1 MAATTIKRYPLWVIG
16 AVVALCAA
24 LALFLLT
31 PGIAQAQ
38 NLDNEDAALASR
50 AQGSTNDTQI
60 TQVKEDD
67 AGVAAMSPQQQ
78 PQAMQQQPAYYEP
91 AEVRVVRPG
100 DTLWSISEQRLQP
113 NPTPEQ
119 IMNEVER
126 IYELNRSQIGDNPNL
141 IFAGQQFLLP
151 ALYRE
156 TAPAAPVPSGPAPS
170 TTTPAT
176 TVVPPSAATEQVR
189 GSAVAPEELP
199 STTVV
204 PAQQQQQ
211 QAAAPQQQ
219 PQAAQEE
226 EQNAAAPEPNT
237 SLGNEQGL
245 SSSDQPTTN
254 PNEEVDEEQQA
265 ASSAT
270 EANEQPR
277 IVPPWPAAQ
286 QTPSEQQPTSVAD
299 SIAQS
304 FKEFY
309 ENSVAERR
317 VLGLGVIALTLGAAV
332 LMVWRLPMKRNVGDP
347 MGWRIPRGGYY
358 YEDSP
363 SSVTLEG
370 PKAVAT
376 GALDATDKQTPN
388 GSSDSDRSSVSST
401 EQGQA
406 DRASTSRRSE
416 DGYLGPEE
424 NNGEQDSPNGEQDSP
439 NGEQDSLS
447 PPPFAAPAPPRQRFR
462 SAPPRTPYR
471 GASRRFRRE

>member
-67 AGVAAMSPQQQ
+67 AGVAAMSPQQQQ

-156 TAPAAPVPSGPAPS
+156 TAPAAPVPSGGGPAPS

-199 STTVV
+199 STVT
-204 PAQQQQQ
+204 PAQQQ
-211 QAAAPQQQ
+211 QQQ

-363 SSVTLEG
+363 SSVTLGG

-376 GALDATDKQTPN
+376 GAPDATDKQTPN

-401 EQGQA
+401 EQGQT
-406 DRASTSRRSE
+406 DRASTSSSRSE

-424 NNGEQDSPNGEQDSP
+424 NNGEQDSP

-462 SAPPRTPYR
+462 SAPPRAPYR
-471 GASRRFRRE
+471 GASRRFRQE

>member
-38 NLDNEDAALASR
+38 NLDNEDAAALASTR

-156 TAPAAPVPSGPAPS
+156 TAPS

-176 TVVPPSAATEQVR
+176 TVVPPSATTEQVR

-211 QAAAPQQQ
+211 QVAAPQQQ

-254 PNEEVDEEQQA
+254 PKEEEEQQQ
-265 ASSAT
+265 SQSAT

-277 IVPPWPAAQ
+277 IVPPWPTAQ

-376 GALDATDKQTPN
+376 GAPDATDKQTSK
-388 GSSDSDRSSVSST
+388 GSSDSYRSSVSST

-406 DRASTSRRSE
+406 DRASTSSRSE

-424 NNGEQDSPNGEQDSP
+424 NDGEQA
-439 NGEQDSLS
+439 SLS

-462 SAPPRTPYR
+462 SAPPRAPR
-471 GASRRFRRE
+471 GGPSRRFRQE

>member
-38 NLDNEDAALASR
+38 SLDNEDAALASR

-67 AGVAAMSPQQQ
+67 AGVAAMSPQQ

-156 TAPAAPVPSGPAPS
+156 TAPAAPVPSGGGPAPS

-211 QAAAPQQQ
+211 QAAAP
-219 PQAAQEE
+219 
-226 EQNAAAPEPNT
+226 EPNT

-254 PNEEVDEEQQA
+254 PNEEEEEQSQ
-265 ASSAT
+265 SAT

-299 SIAQS
+299 SIAQF

-332 LMVWRLPMKRNVGDP
+332 LMLWRLPMKRNVGDP

-376 GALDATDKQTPN
+376 GAPDATDKQTPN
-388 GSSDSDRSSVSST
+388 GSSDSYRSSVSST

-406 DRASTSRRSE
+406 DRASTSSRSE
-416 DGYLGPEE
+416 EGYLGPEE
-424 NNGEQDSPNGEQDSP
+424 NNGEQDS
-439 NGEQDSLS
+439 LS
-447 PPPFAAPAPPRQRFR
+447 PPFAAPAPPRQRFR
-462 SAPPRTPYR
+462 SAPPRAPR
-471 GASRRFRRE
+471 GGASRRFKRE

>member
-1 MAATTIKRYPLWVIG
+1 MATTTTTTKRYPLWVIG

-38 NLDNEDAALASR
+38 SLDNEDAALASR

-156 TAPAAPVPSGPAPS
+156 TAPAAPVPSGGGPAPS

-176 TVVPPSAATEQVR
+176 TVVPPSATTEQEVR

-254 PNEEVDEEQQA
+254 PNEEEEEQSQ
-265 ASSAT
+265 SAT

-286 QTPSEQQPTSVAD
+286 QAPSEQQPTSVAD
-299 SIAQS
+299 SIAQF

-363 SSVTLEG
+363 SSVPLEG

-376 GALDATDKQTPN
+376 GAPDATDKQPPN

-401 EQGQA
+401 EQGQT
-406 DRASTSRRSE
+406 DRASTSSSRSE
-416 DGYLGPEE
+416 AGYLGSEE
-424 NNGEQDSPNGEQDSP
+424 Y

-462 SAPPRTPYR
+462 SAPPRAPR
-471 GASRRFRRE
+471 GGPSRRFRQE

>member
-1 MAATTIKRYPLWVIG
+1 MATTSTTTTKRYPLWVIG
-16 AVVALCAA
+16 AAVVAGIMAA
-24 LALFLLT
+24 LALILMVT
-31 PGIAQAQ
+31 PSIAQAQ
-38 NLDNEDAALASR
+38 NLDNEDAA
-50 AQGSTNDTQI
+50 
-60 TQVKEDD
+60 TQVEEDVV
-67 AGVAAMSPQQQ
+67 VAAMQQ

-113 NPTPEQ
+113 NPTPGQ
-119 IMNEVER
+119 IMNEVGR

-156 TAPAAPVPSGPAPS
+156 TAPVAPPAAPVPSGGGPAPS
-170 TTTPAT
+170 TTTTSTPAT
-176 TVVPPSAATEQVR
+176 TVVPSPSATTTTEQEEVR

-204 PAQQQQQ
+204 LPAQQQ

-332 LMVWRLPMKRNVGDP
+332 LMVWRLPMKRNVGDH

-363 SSVTLEG
+363 SSVTLGG

-376 GALDATDKQTPN
+376 GAPDATDKQTPN

-406 DRASTSRRSE
+406 DRASTSSRSE

-424 NNGEQDSPNGEQDSP
+424 NNGEQDSPNGEQDS
-439 NGEQDSLS
+439 LS
-447 PPPFAAPAPPRQRFR
+447 PPPFAAPAPPKQRFR
-462 SAPPRTPYR
+462 SAPPRAPYR
-471 GASRRFRRE
+471 GASRRFRQE

>member
-38 NLDNEDAALASR
+38 NLDNEDAAALASTR

-67 AGVAAMSPQQQ
+67 AGVAAMLPQQQ
-78 PQAMQQQPAYYEP
+78 PQATQQQPAYYEP

-156 TAPAAPVPSGPAPS
+156 TAPAVPVPSGGGPAPS
-170 TTTPAT
+170 TTTTPAT
-176 TVVPPSAATEQVR
+176 TVVSPSAATEQQVR

-254 PNEEVDEEQQA
+254 PNEEEEEQSQ
-265 ASSAT
+265 SAT

-277 IVPPWPAAQ
+277 IVPPWPATQ

-299 SIAQS
+299 SIAQF

-376 GALDATDKQTPN
+376 GAPDATDKQTSK
-388 GSSDSDRSSVSST
+388 GSSDSYRSSVSST

-406 DRASTSRRSE
+406 DRASTSSRSE

-424 NNGEQDSPNGEQDSP
+424 NDGEQA
-439 NGEQDSLS
+439 SLS

-462 SAPPRTPYR
+462 SAPPRAPR
-471 GASRRFRRE
+471 GEASRRFRQE

>member
-1 MAATTIKRYPLWVIG
+1 MATTTTTKRYPLWVIG

-38 NLDNEDAALASR
+38 NLDNEDAAALASTR

-176 TVVPPSAATEQVR
+176 TVVPPSATTEQVR

-211 QAAAPQQQ
+211 QVAAPQQQ

-254 PNEEVDEEQQA
+254 PKEEEEQQQ
-265 ASSAT
+265 SQSAT

-277 IVPPWPAAQ
+277 IVPPWPTAQ

-299 SIAQS
+299 SIAQF

-376 GALDATDKQTPN
+376 GAPDATDKQTPN

-406 DRASTSRRSE
+406 DRASTSSRSE

-424 NNGEQDSPNGEQDSP
+424 N

-462 SAPPRTPYR
+462 SAPPRAPR
-471 GASRRFRRE
+471 GGASRRFRQE

>member
-38 NLDNEDAALASR
+38 SLDNEDAALASR

-156 TAPAAPVPSGPAPS
+156 TAPAAPVPSGGGPAPS

-176 TVVPPSAATEQVR
+176 TAVPPSAATEQVR

-226 EQNAAAPEPNT
+226 EQNAVAPEPNT

-254 PNEEVDEEQQA
+254 PNKEEEEQSQ
-265 ASSAT
+265 SAT

-376 GALDATDKQTPN
+376 GAPDATDKQSPS

-406 DRASTSRRSE
+406 DRASTSRRRSE
-416 DGYLGPEE
+416 AGYLGPEE
-424 NNGEQDSPNGEQDSP
+424 NNNGEQDSA
-439 NGEQDSLS
+439 NGEQNSFS
-447 PPPFAAPAPPRQRFR
+447 PPPPPPPLPFPPPPRNPSRRAPPR
-462 SAPPRTPYR
+462 APY
-471 GASRRFRRE
+471 

>member
-1 MAATTIKRYPLWVIG
+1 MATTTTTKRYPLWVIG
-16 AVVALCAA
+16 AAVVAGIVAA
-24 LALFLLT
+24 LALILLVT

-38 NLDNEDAALASR
+38 NLDNEDAA
-50 AQGSTNDTQI
+50 

-67 AGVAAMSPQQQ
+67 VVAAMQQQ

-176 TVVPPSAATEQVR
+176 AVVPPSATTEQVR

-219 PQAAQEE
+219 PPAAQEE

-254 PNEEVDEEQQA
+254 PNKEEEEQSQ
-265 ASSAT
+265 SAT
-270 EANEQPR
+270 EAN
-277 IVPPWPAAQ
+277 
-286 QTPSEQQPTSVAD
+286 
-299 SIAQS
+299 
-304 FKEFY
+304 
-309 ENSVAERR
+309 
-317 VLGLGVIALTLGAAV
+317 
-332 LMVWRLPMKRNVGDP
+332 
-347 MGWRIPRGGYY
+347 
-358 YEDSP
+358 
-363 SSVTLEG
+363 
-370 PKAVAT
+370 
-376 GALDATDKQTPN
+376 
-388 GSSDSDRSSVSST
+388 
-401 EQGQA
+401 
-406 DRASTSRRSE
+406 
-416 DGYLGPEE
+416 
-424 NNGEQDSPNGEQDSP
+424 
-439 NGEQDSLS
+439 
-447 PPPFAAPAPPRQRFR
+447 
-462 SAPPRTPYR
+462 
-471 GASRRFRRE
+471 

>member
-38 NLDNEDAALASR
+38 SLDNEDAALASR

-78 PQAMQQQPAYYEP
+78 QPQAMQQQPAYYEP
-91 AEVRVVRPG
+91 AEVREVRPG

-176 TVVPPSAATEQVR
+176 TVVPPSATEQVS

-199 STTVV
+199 SNTVT
-204 PAQQQQQ
+204 PA
-211 QAAAPQQQ
+211 
-219 PQAAQEE
+219 
-226 EQNAAAPEPNT
+226 
-237 SLGNEQGL
+237 
-245 SSSDQPTTN
+245 
-254 PNEEVDEEQQA
+254 
-265 ASSAT
+265 
-270 EANEQPR
+270 
-277 IVPPWPAAQ
+277 
-286 QTPSEQQPTSVAD
+286 
-299 SIAQS
+299 
-304 FKEFY
+304 
-309 ENSVAERR
+309 
-317 VLGLGVIALTLGAAV
+317 
-332 LMVWRLPMKRNVGDP
+332 
-347 MGWRIPRGGYY
+347 
-358 YEDSP
+358 
-363 SSVTLEG
+363 
-370 PKAVAT
+370 
-376 GALDATDKQTPN
+376 
-388 GSSDSDRSSVSST
+388 
-401 EQGQA
+401 
-406 DRASTSRRSE
+406 
-416 DGYLGPEE
+416 
-424 NNGEQDSPNGEQDSP
+424 
-439 NGEQDSLS
+439 
-447 PPPFAAPAPPRQRFR
+447 
-462 SAPPRTPYR
+462 
-471 GASRRFRRE
+471 

>member
-1 MAATTIKRYPLWVIG
+1 MATTTTTTKRYPLWVIG

-38 NLDNEDAALASR
+38 HLDNEDAALASR

-156 TAPAAPVPSGPAPS
+156 GGPAPS

-176 TVVPPSAATEQVR
+176 TAVPPSAATEQVR

-226 EQNAAAPEPNT
+226 EQNAVAPEPNT

-254 PNEEVDEEQQA
+254 PNKEEEEQSQ
-265 ASSAT
+265 SAT

-286 QTPSEQQPTSVAD
+286 QTPSEQQPTLVPTAVAD
-299 SIAQS
+299 SIVQS
-304 FKEFY
+304 SKELY
-309 ENSVAERR
+309 ESYVAERR
-317 VLGLGVIALTLGAAV
+317 VLGLGVIALTLGYVAAV
-332 LMVWRLPMKRNVGDP
+332 LMVWKLPMKRNVGDP
-347 MGWRIPRGGYY
+347 MGWRIPRGGGGYY
-358 YEDSP
+358 YEESSP
-363 SSVTLEG
+363 SSVRLGE

-376 GALDATDKQTPN
+376 GAPDATDKQSPS

-401 EQGQA
+401 EQGQDA
-406 DRASTSRRSE
+406 RAS
-416 DGYLGPEE
+416 
-424 NNGEQDSPNGEQDSP
+424 
-439 NGEQDSLS
+439 
-447 PPPFAAPAPPRQRFR
+447 
-462 SAPPRTPYR
+462 
-471 GASRRFRRE
+471 

>member
-38 NLDNEDAALASR
+38 SLDNEDAALASR

-78 PQAMQQQPAYYEP
+78 QPQAMQQQPAYYEP
-91 AEVRVVRPG
+91 AEVREVRPG

-156 TAPAAPVPSGPAPS
+156 TAPAAPVPSGGGPAPS

-211 QAAAPQQQ
+211 QAAAP
-219 PQAAQEE
+219 
-226 EQNAAAPEPNT
+226 EPNT
-237 SLGNEQGL
+237 SSSEQGL

-254 PNEEVDEEQQA
+254 PNEDEEQQQA

-286 QTPSEQQPTSVAD
+286 QQQTSSEQQPTLLPTAVTD
-299 SIAQS
+299 SIVQS
-304 FKEFY
+304 SKEFY
-309 ENSVAERR
+309 ESYVAERR

-363 SSVTLEG
+363 SSVTLGE

-376 GALDATDKQTPN
+376 GAPDATDKQSPS
-388 GSSDSDRSSVSST
+388 GSSDSDRSSVSSAT

-406 DRASTSRRSE
+406 DRASTSRSSE

-424 NNGEQDSPNGEQDSP
+424 N

-462 SAPPRTPYR
+462 SAPPRAPR
-471 GASRRFRRE
+471 GGASRRFRQE

>member
-1 MAATTIKRYPLWVIG
+1 MATTTTIKRYPLWVIG

-38 NLDNEDAALASR
+38 HLDNEDAALASR

-156 TAPAAPVPSGPAPS
+156 AGPAPS

-176 TVVPPSAATEQVR
+176 TAVPPSAATEQVR

-254 PNEEVDEEQQA
+254 PNEEEEEQSQ
-265 ASSAT
+265 SAT

-317 VLGLGVIALTLGAAV
+317 VLGLGVIALSLGAAV
-332 LMVWRLPMKRNVGDP
+332 LMLWRLPMKRNVGDP
-347 MGWRIPRGGYY
+347 MGWKIPRGGYY

-363 SSVTLEG
+363 SSVTLGG
-370 PKAVAT
+370 PKEVAT
-376 GALDATDKQTPN
+376 GAPDATDKQTPN
-388 GSSDSDRSSVSST
+388 GSSDSYRSSVSST

-406 DRASTSRRSE
+406 DRASTSSRSE

-424 NNGEQDSPNGEQDSP
+424 N

-462 SAPPRTPYR
+462 SAPPRAPR
-471 GASRRFRRE
+471 GGPSRRFRQE

>member
-156 TAPAAPVPSGPAPS
+156 TAPAAPVPSGGGPAPS

-176 TVVPPSAATEQVR
+176 TVVPPSATTEQVR

-199 STTVV
+199 STTVI
-204 PAQQQQQ
+204 PAQQQ
-211 QAAAPQQQ
+211 QQQ

-254 PNEEVDEEQQA
+254 PNEDEEQQQA

-332 LMVWRLPMKRNVGDP
+332 LMLWRLPMKRNVGDP

-363 SSVTLEG
+363 SSVSLGG

-376 GALDATDKQTPN
+376 GAPDATDKQTPN
-388 GSSDSDRSSVSST
+388 DSSDSDRSSVSST

-406 DRASTSRRSE
+406 DRASTSSRSE

-424 NNGEQDSPNGEQDSP
+424 N

-462 SAPPRTPYR
+462 SAPPRAPR
-471 GASRRFRRE
+471 GGPSRRFRQE

>member
-16 AVVALCAA
+16 AVVALGAA
-24 LALFLLT
+24 LALILLT

-60 TQVKEDD
+60 TQIKEDD
-67 AGVAAMSPQQQ
+67 VVAAMSPQQ

-170 TTTPAT
+170 TTPAT
-176 TVVPPSAATEQVR
+176 TVVPPSATTEQVR

-226 EQNAAAPEPNT
+226 EQNAVAPEPNT

-254 PNEEVDEEQQA
+254 PNEEEEQQSA
-265 ASSAT
+265 SAT
-270 EANEQPR
+270 ETNEQPR

-286 QTPSEQQPTSVAD
+286 QQQQTSEQQPTSVAAVAD

-332 LMVWRLPMKRNVGDP
+332 FMVWKLPMKRNVGDP

-363 SSVTLEG
+363 SSVTLGE

-376 GALDATDKQTPN
+376 GAPDATDKQSPN
-388 GSSDSDRSSVSST
+388 GGSDSDRSSVSST

-406 DRASTSRRSE
+406 DRASTSSRSE

-424 NNGEQDSPNGEQDSP
+424 NNGEQDS
-439 NGEQDSLS
+439 LS
-447 PPPFAAPAPPRQRFR
+447 PPFAAPAPPRQRFR
-462 SAPPRTPYR
+462 SAPPLAPYR
-471 GASRRFRRE
+471 GASRRFGRE